1 MIVGGALGGCASYLT
16 TSVPSNEAHPM
27 LRRVV
32 VGVSA
37 SAIVPL
43 FLNMISSAIISDDMD
58 LQDYLIFMGFCV
70 VAGYSSKSF
79 LSSVSKQ
86 LLDKVEKLG
95 EKQSELEEEFEPI
108 KAKETEPEG
117 PPTNEIEEDEALLY
131 QGRDEREDELSILFA
146 ITNSDYSWRTVGGI
160 KGEVKMKQSHVKEVL
175 KNLESKNLVK
185 QYVRDDGKQ
194 LWAATGHGFE
204 YERKLSLPK

>member
-1 MIVGGALGGCASYLT
+1 
-16 TSVPSNEAHPM
+16 M